1 MICYNT
7 LNRLFLLSCV
17 LRECDTGMAAGFHFM
32 AHQFALRW
40 AKENLPEEKYQR
52 VAKSYRI
59 TFKRTLI
66 FVVVCCIPVLIL
78 FLSLIFCAPF
88 SQREEANAT
97 PEGATGYVLARV
109 DYDGNFYWT
118 HDSKKYEFPL
128 NAYGLAPQEYGFG
141 DQLKVYVDDAQN
153 IIQVTAVEEGL
164 TTREVEIL
172 VGIVGGILAPVLLIF
187 CVYYPIASRTFARPW
202 REFYREFHKK

>member
-1 MICYNT
+1 M
-7 LNRLFLLSCV
+7 
-17 LRECDTGMAAGFHFM
+17 
-32 AHQFALRW
+32 
-40 AKENLPEEKYQR
+40 
-52 VAKSYRI
+52 
-59 TFKRTLI
+59 
-66 FVVVCCIPVLIL
+66 
-78 FLSLIFCAPF
+78 
-88 SQREEANAT
+88 
-97 PEGATGYVLARV
+97 

-128 NAYGLAPQEYGFG
+128 NAYGLAPQEYDFG